1 MMNRTI
7 GLVVALN
14 AEASALM
21 GRGRWQHGEGCQFRQ
36 SPLTET
42 DSIRLIVAR
51 SGVGPENAVAASR
64 WLIGEGVGALGVSG
78 VSGGLA
84 PELGPGDLILA
95 DAVIQAEG
103 DRFRQVWKEG
113 AGFAVT
119 AYGALTGRGVAVYR
133 GPIITVQRPVLS
145 SSHKASLFKESKALA
160 VDMESA
166 AVASVARTAGRPF
179 FAIRAVCDPAGRSIS
194 EDLFRCIDQKGD
206 PRLFRLLKM
215 ILRRRAMISE
225 LFRMKRDFGTALA
238 NLRGAWN
245 APMREI
251 LPSLL

>member
-1 MMNRTI
+1 MMTRTI

-14 AEASALM
+14 AEASALI
-21 GRGRWQHGEGCQFRQ
+21 GRGRWQQGKGCPFRQ

-42 DSIRLIVAR
+42 DSARLMVAR
-51 SGVGPENAVAASR
+51 SGLGPENAEAASR

-103 DRFRQVWKEG
+103 DRFRQVWEEG
-113 AGFAVT
+113 ARFAET
-119 AYGALTGRGVAVYR
+119 AYGALTEQGVPVYR
-133 GPIITVQRPVLS
+133 GPIITVRKPVLS
-145 SSHKASLFKESKALA
+145 RSHKASLFTESKALA

-179 FAIRAVCDPAGRSIS
+179 FALRAVCDPADRPIS

-206 PRLFRLLKM
+206 LRLFHLLRM
-215 ILRRRAMISE
+215 VLRHPAMISE
-225 LFRMKRDFGTALA
+225 LLNIKRDFGTALA

>member
-1 MMNRTI
+1 MMNRSI

-14 AEASALM
+14 AEASALI
-21 GRGRWQHGEGCQFRQ
+21 GRGRWQHGEGCPVRQF
-36 SPLTET
+36 PLTET
-42 DSIRLIVAR
+42 GSTRLMVAR
-51 SGVGPENAVAASR
+51 SGVGPENAGAASR

-78 VSGGLA
+78 ISGGLA

-113 AGFAVT
+113 AGFAAA
-119 AYGALTGRGVAVYR
+119 AYGALTDLSVPVHR
-133 GPIITVQRPVLS
+133 GPIISVHRPVLS
-145 SSHKASLFKESKALA
+145 TSHKASLFTESKALA

-166 AVASVARTAGRPF
+166 AVASIARTAGRPF
-179 FAIRAVCDPAGRSIS
+179 FALRAVCDPAGRPIS

-206 PRLFRLLKM
+206 LRLFRLLRM
-215 ILRRRAMISE
+215 VLRHPAMISE
-225 LFRMKRDFGTALA
+225 LLRMKRDFGTALA

-245 APMREI
+245 GPIREI